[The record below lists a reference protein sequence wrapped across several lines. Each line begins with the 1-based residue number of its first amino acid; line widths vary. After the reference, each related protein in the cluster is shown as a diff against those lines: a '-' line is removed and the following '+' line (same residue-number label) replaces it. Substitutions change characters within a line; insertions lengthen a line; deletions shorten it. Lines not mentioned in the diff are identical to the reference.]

1 MGSELTTLEPPSWP
15 EELGAHLPAIVEQ
28 EVIEAADTFPVE
40 TGLGWDKLH
49 PRVVGRISTS
59 LLTLLIQILTI
70 CELTGR
76 WPKAVALVLIALLPK
91 TDGGFRPIG
100 LIPFLPRL
108 WMRVRRRI
116 ASLWEAAKP
125 RPYLYAG
132 RGKG

>member
-1 MGSELTTLEPPSWP
+1 MV
-15 EELGAHLPAIVEQ
+15 A
-28 EVIEAADTFPVE
+28 
-40 TGLGWDKLH
+40 
-49 PRVVGRISTS
+49 RISTA
-59 LLTLLIQILTI
+59 LLTLLIQILTM

-76 WPKAVALVLIALLPK
+76 WPNAVALVLIALLPK

-116 ASLWEAAKP
+116 ASIWEAANH

-132 RGKG
+132 KGKGANVAAWVQGATAELAATFGGTVAYA